1 MNNLIAVNLQ
11 ADIPQQYLNT
21 PIADLFEYH
30 NMSKPIDVAYE
41 RAELLVGMCMDNRK
55 RLIIPNNFAFII
67 RAGGANL
74 RYSAFKVSYA
84 IAVGKIKH
92 IAIIAHN
99 NCGMVNVSER
109 KEIFVNGLVEIAG
122 WQKDK
127 AYEHFDEFAHK
138 FEIGNEIS
146 FIKNE
151 AIRLRLRYPKV
162 MVAPLYY
169 NVDDNKL
176 YLVREDKNKFLE
188 ELSE

>member
-1 MNNLIAVNLQ
+1 MNNLIAINTKT
-11 ADIPQQYLNT
+11 DIPQKYQNT
-21 PIADLFEYH
+21 PIGDLLEYH
-30 NMSKPIDVAYE
+30 NMSKPIDVAYDK
-41 RAELLVGMCMDNRK
+41 AELLVGMCMDNRK

-84 IAVGKIKH
+84 IAVGKIRY

-99 NCGMVNVSER
+99 HCAMVNVSAR
-109 KEIFVNGLVEIAG
+109 KEEFVNGLVEIAG
-122 WQKDK
+122 WQKQK

-138 FEIGNEIS
+138 FEIGNETS
-146 FIKNE
+146 FIKSE
-151 AIRLRLRYPKV
+151 ANRLRLRYPKV
-162 MVAPLYY
+162 IVTPMYY

-176 YLVREDKNKFLE
+176 YLVREENHKFLE